1 MYKDMCKT
9 CKNKLCAGT
18 VDIFANLSMEELRK
32 IVVRTGHEVYSRGDI
47 IFYEGKKADTLYII
61 NEGKIKLYKH
71 TKDGKEQIL
80 HILSIGDFFG
90 ELNLFKEGEYT
101 FNAKAITPVKL
112 CTLKK
117 DDMRKIIMEIP
128 EIALKILEVAG
139 DRISKLE
146 TLVQK
151 LASND
156 VEGRLAHL
164 ILELKDE
171 YGTKTH
177 EGIEITLPL
186 TREDMSNYT
195 GVARETVSRKL
206 KKLEDEGIIKLV
218 GNKKIVLLD
227 EKMLRLYV

>member
-18 VDIFANLSMEELRK
+18 VDIFASLSKEELRK
-32 IVVRTGHEVYSRGDI
+32 IVVRTGHEEYSRGDM
-47 IFYEGKKADTLYII
+47 IFYEGKKANTLYII

-80 HILSIGDFFG
+80 HILTIGDFFG
-90 ELNLFKEGEYT
+90 ELNLFNEGEYT
-101 FNAKAITPVKL
+101 FNAKAMTDVKL

-117 DDMRKIIMEIP
+117 DDMKKIILEIP
-128 EIALKILEVAG
+128 EIALKILEVVG
-139 DRISKLE
+139 ERLSKLE

-156 VEGRLAHL
+156 IESRLAHL
-164 ILELKDE
+164 VLEFKKQ
-171 YGTKTH
+171 YGKKVSQ
-177 EGIEITLPL
+177 GVEIVLPL
-186 TREDMSNYT
+186 TREDMSNFT

-206 KKLEDEGIIKLV
+206 KKFEEEGIIKLI
-218 GNKKIVLLD
+218 GSKKIILLD
-227 EKMLRLYV
+227 ERKLELYV